1 MKHYEDVGAA
11 WVVMNGMTDHGV
23 FKAKKSQSKKGA
35 RRGQDVRGAPT
46 TSGKRRTP
54 GQPRTVPASRAI
66 RPAESALVGEEFE
79 EEGIDW
85 RVLSVVWSADQ
96 NQVMV
101 WYYDVQAAN
110 VEGLT
115 KEQMEAACAE
125 SQDLDPLECS
135 TIAEV
140 SSWIALSSRADS

>member
-1 MKHYEDVGAA
+1 M
-11 WVVMNGMTDHGV
+11 
-23 FKAKKSQSKKGA
+23 
-35 RRGQDVRGAPT
+35 
-46 TSGKRRTP
+46 
-54 GQPRTVPASRAI
+54 
-66 RPAESALVGEEFE
+66 
-79 EEGIDW
+79 
-85 RVLSVVWSADQ
+85 LSVVWSADQ

-115 KEQMEAACAE
+115 KEQMEAVCAE

-140 SSWIALSSRADS
+140 RSWIALSSRADS